1 MLTRRLGMTAGV
13 ATGLLAFGRGARA
26 ADAVHFGL
34 TVQGNAIYAPLQA
47 AEDLGYYKD
56 AGLAVDFTT
65 YRGATAGL
73 EAMSAGAVDV
83 VGALAA
89 GGALAISKGAECR
102 VVYAMS
108 ERPYGLYLVVK
119 PDSPIKTMKDMN
131 GKRVAISA
139 SGGLS
144 DLVAL
149 WAADKAGVKVNLV
162 PVGAGAMV
170 PTWQA
175 GRVEGL
181 PIWPA
186 ISLRMLSTGEARALA
201 NFGQDMDIV
210 YPDTLIASNAM
221 IGTRPDVLRRFLGAV
236 DKALVHMQQDPGFA
250 LPFLKTYTDEK
261 DDAVNK
267 LVYEQVTLKQ
277 RPGGRIDPAE
287 LKKALVIAGDAWGVR
302 DLGNVDPS
310 TVYTA
315 ILKD

>member
-1 MLTRRLGMTAGV
+1 MLTRRLGIMAGV
-13 ATGLLAFGRGARA
+13 AAGLIAFGSEAQA
-26 ADAVHFGL
+26 EDTVHFGL

-47 AEDLGYYKD
+47 AEELGYYKD
-56 AGLAVDFTT
+56 AGLKVDFTT

-73 EAMSAGAVDV
+73 EAMSAGAVDI

-119 PDSPIKTMKDMN
+119 PDSPIKTMKDMA

-144 DLVAL
+144 DMTAL
-149 WAADKAGVKVNLV
+149 WAADRAGVKVNLV

-186 ISLRMLSTGEARALA
+186 ISLRMLSQGEARAIA
-201 NFGQDMDIV
+201 DFGKDMDIV

-221 IGTRPDVLRRFLGAV
+221 IRTRPEVLRRFLGAV
-236 DKALVHMQQDPGFA
+236 DKALRHMQEDPGFA
-250 LPFLKTYTDEK
+250 KPFLKAYTDEK
-261 DDAVNK
+261 DDKVND
-267 LVYEQVTLKQ
+267 LVYQQVTLKQ
-277 RPGGRIDPAE
+277 RPGGTIDAADM
-287 LKKALVIAGDAWGVR
+287 KNALRIAGDAWGVR
-302 DLGNVDPS
+302 DLGNVDPA
-310 TVYTA
+310 TVYSN
-315 ILKD
+315 ILKN